1 MVDSK
6 TLMNTL
12 NRVPMF
18 QTLDQRQLKFL
29 AKRFTERSYAVDE
42 AIVTQGEVGTGF
54 YILITGRA
62 RAVREL
68 PNGKKLMVNEFGP
81 RDFFGELALLDEGLR
96 TASVIATE
104 PTRCLLLTRWDFLAV
119 LKADVDTAI
128 NVLQAVARRF
138 RSMLDAT

>member
-1 MVDSK
+1 MEDSK
-6 TLMNTL
+6 ALIHTL

-18 QTLDQRQLKFL
+18 QNLDQRQLKFL
-29 AKRFTERSYAVDE
+29 AKQFTERSYAADE

-54 YILITGRA
+54 YVLVTGHA

-68 PNGKKLMVNEFGP
+68 PRDKLMVNTFDPG
-81 RDFFGELALLDEGLR
+81 DFFGELALLDEGLR

-119 LKADVDTAI
+119 LKEDVETTI
-128 NVLQAVARRF
+128 KVLQAVVRRF
-138 RSMLDAT
+138 RSMLDAI